1 MFKEK
6 FANVST
12 HVVKHHVSAGT
23 GRPFYVNNY
32 LLEGYVILYYF
43 YFKEWRIKTEA
54 RTS

>member
-23 GRPFYVNNY
+23 GLSF
-32 LLEGYVILYYF
+32 LC
-43 YFKEWRIKTEA
+43 K
-54 RTS
+54 